1 MLNPK
6 HIGDCNRCGKKSV
19 QIAGGWSTR
28 ADKRCVSCER
38 ARKKAKE
45 GENLKRRMQKPWKQE
60 CKRIWATR
68 PHRCIECEAHLLA
81 PHSIHFSH
89 VRTRGSHPEL
99 EDDPDNIVLHCAR
112 CHDKWEYGGDKKRQ
126 EMPETLK
133 ALERIKKKHSK

>member
-45 GENLKRRMQKPWKQE
+45 GENLKRRMQKPWKLL
-60 CKRIWATR
+60 CPKIWASR
-68 PHRCIECEAHLLA
+68 PHRCIECQAQLVAPLA
-81 PHSIHFSH
+81 IHFSH
-89 VRTRGSHPEL
+89 VLSRGSHPEL
-99 EDDPDNIVLHCAR
+99 AADPDNIVLHCAK
-112 CHDKWEYGGDKKRQ
+112 CHRKWEAGKKD